1 MEFFSVF
8 ASNLSIGIHE
18 AVTLSNLWYCFV
30 GVFLGTLVGVLPGLG
45 SLIAI
50 SLLLPI
56 TYHLPAT
63 GALIMLAGVYF
74 GADYGGGTC
83 SILLGVPGHAAA
95 AVDVLDGY
103 PMAKQGRGGIAL
115 FMKCVASFWGSAV
128 GIVLLMFFAPILSG
142 WALNFGPSEY
152 CALML
157 LGLIAASTVG
167 QGSPIK
173 GVAMVFVGLILGV
186 IGTDINSGVS
196 RFAFDIPELTDGISL
211 IAMAMGLFAI
221 TEVIKS
227 ANTTRVTPAEQ
238 SFTLRDQMPTRQD
251 WRRSFGPMLRGS
263 GLGAFFG
270 ALPGTSGGM
279 ATFLSYSMEKRIS
292 KHPEE
297 FGKGA
302 IEGIA
307 GPEACNNA
315 GVGTAF
321 IPTLTLG
328 IPGDA
333 VMALM
338 LGALTIEGIAG
349 PEACNNAG
357 VGTAFIPT
365 LTLGIPGDA
374 VMALMLGALTIQGIQ
389 PGPQVITAHPDLFW
403 GLIVSFWIGNL
414 FLVILN
420 IPLIGMWVKLLS
432 IPYHLMFPSIVLFT
446 CIGVYSTSNSTFDV
460 WVLLAFGIVGY
471 LMALLR
477 LEVVPVLLGLIL
489 GPMLEENFRRT
500 LLLSRGSFSVFVER
514 PITAVALAVCA
525 FLLLWTVWG
534 SMRSRVSA

>member
-1 MEFFSVF
+1 MDFLSIF
-8 ASNLSIGIHE
+8 AANLSIGIHE

-128 GIVLLMFFAPILSG
+128 GIVLLMMFAPVLSG
-142 WALNFGPSEY
+142 WALSFGPSEY

-167 QGSPIK
+167 QGSPLK
-173 GVAMVFVGLILGV
+173 GVAMVFFGLILGV
-186 IGTDINSGVS
+186 IGTDVNSGVS

-227 ANTTRVTPAEQ
+227 ANTSRVTPEEQ
-238 SFTLRDQMPTRQD
+238 RFSLRDQMPTKED

-333 VMALM
+333 
-338 LGALTIEGIAG
+338 I
-349 PEACNNAG
+349 
-357 VGTAFIPT
+357 
-365 LTLGIPGDA
+365 
-374 VMALMLGALTIQGIQ
+374 MALMLGALTIQGIQ

-403 GLIVSFWIGNL
+403 GLIVSFWIGNI

-432 IPYHLMFPSIVLFT
+432 IPYHLMFPAIVLFT

-514 PITAVALAVCA
+514 PITAVALGVCA
-525 FLLLWTVWG
+525 FLLFWTVWG
-534 SMRSRVSA
+534 AMRRRVTA

>member
-1 MEFFSVF
+1 MDIFSLFV
-8 ASNLSIGIHE
+8 SNLSIGLQE
-18 AVTLSNLWYCFV
+18 AVTVSNLWYCFV

-83 SILLGVPGHAAA
+83 SIMLGVPGHAAA
-95 AVDVLDGY
+95 AVTALDGY
-103 PMAKQGRGGIAL
+103 PMSKQGRGGVAL

-128 GIVLLMFFAPILSG
+128 GIVMLMMFAPVLSE
-142 WALNFGPSEY
+142 WALSFGPSEY

-167 QGSPIK
+167 QGSPLK
-173 GVAMVFVGLILGV
+173 GVAMVFFGLILGTV
-186 IGTDINSGVS
+186 GTDINSGVS
-196 RFAFDIPELTDGISL
+196 RFAFESPELTDGISL
-211 IAMAMGLFAI
+211 IAMAMGLFAL

-227 ANTTRVTPAEQ
+227 ANTARVTPMEQ
-238 SFTLRDQMPTRQD
+238 RFTLRDQMPTRQD

-270 ALPGTSGGM
+270 SLPGTSGGM
-279 ATFLSYSMEKRIS
+279 ATFLSYSMEKRLS

-302 IEGIA
+302 IEGVA

-333 VMALM
+333 
-338 LGALTIEGIAG
+338 I
-349 PEACNNAG
+349 
-357 VGTAFIPT
+357 
-365 LTLGIPGDA
+365 
-374 VMALMLGALTIQGIQ
+374 MALMLGALTIQGIQ
-389 PGPQVITAHPDLFW
+389 PGPEVMTGHPELFW

-420 IPLIGMWVKLLS
+420 IPLIGLWVRMLS
-432 IPYHLMFPSIVLFT
+432 IPYRMMFPAIVLFT
-446 CIGVYSTSNSTFDV
+446 CIGVYSTHNNTFDI
-460 WVLLAFGIVGY
+460 WVLLVFGVIGY

-500 LLLSRGSFSVFVER
+500 LLLSRGDFSVFIER
-514 PITAVALAVCA
+514 PITVVALGVCA
-525 FLLLWTVWG
+525 ALLLWAIWGTV
-534 SMRSRVSA
+534 RRPVRP

>member
-1 MEFFSVF
+1 MSLLSTFVDNLTLGLQVAVSVQ
-8 ASNLSIGIHE
+8 
-18 AVTLSNLWYCFV
+18 NLWYCFV
-30 GVFLGTLVGVLPGLG
+30 GVFLGCLVGVLPGLG
-45 SLIAI
+45 ALIAI

-95 AVDVLDGY
+95 AVDVLDGF
-103 PMAKQGRGGIAL
+103 PMSKQGRGGIAL

-128 GIVLLMFFAPILSG
+128 GIVLLMMFAPVLSE

-157 LGLIAASTVG
+157 LGLVAASTVG

-173 GVAMVFVGLILGV
+173 GVAMMVIGLILGIV
-186 IGTDINSGVS
+186 GTDINTGMS
-196 RFAFDIPELTDGISL
+196 RFAFDIPEMLDGFSL
-211 IAMAMGLFAI
+211 VAIAMGLFAI

-227 ANTTRVTPAEQ
+227 ANSSRVTATNQ
-238 SFTLRDQMPTRQD
+238 SFSLRDQLPTRED
-251 WRRSFGPMLRGS
+251 WRRSIPAMLRGS
-263 GLGAFFG
+263 ALGSFFG

-279 ATFLSYSMEKRIS
+279 ATFLSYAMEKRIS
-292 KHPEE
+292 KHPEQ

-333 VMALM
+333 IMALM
-338 LGALTIEGIAG
+338 LGAL
-349 PEACNNAG
+349 
-357 VGTAFIPT
+357 
-365 LTLGIPGDA
+365 
-374 VMALMLGALTIQGIQ
+374 MIQGIQ
-389 PGPQVITAHPDLFW
+389 PGPQVLTSHPDLFW
-403 GLIVSFWIGNL
+403 GLIVSFWIGNI

-420 IPLIGMWVKLLS
+420 IPLIGMWVRLLA
-432 IPYHLMFPSIVLFT
+432 IPYPLLFPAIVLFT
-446 CIGVYSTSNSTFDV
+446 CIGVYTASNNVFDV
-460 WVLLAFGIVGY
+460 YVLLAAGVIGY
-471 LMALLR
+471 LMMLLR
-477 LEVVPVLLGLIL
+477 FEVVPVLLGLIL
-489 GPMLEENFRRT
+489 GPMFEENFRRT
-500 LLLSRGSFSVFVER
+500 LLLSRGSFSVFIER
-514 PITAVALAVCA
+514 PITAVALGVSA
-525 FLLLWTVWG
+525 FLVLWSVWG
-534 SMRSRVSA
+534 YLRHRARDAEQQADAAHA

>member
-1 MEFFSVF
+1 MDLFSSF
-8 ASNLSIGIHE
+8 AANLSIGINE

-56 TYHLPAT
+56 TYHMPAT

-115 FMKCVASFWGSAV
+115 FMKCIASFWGSAV
-128 GIVLLMFFAPILSG
+128 GIVLLMMFAPILSS

-173 GVAMVFVGLILGV
+173 GVAMVFFGLILGV
-186 IGTDINSGVS
+186 IGTDVNSGTS
-196 RFAFDIPELTDGISL
+196 RFAFEIPELMDGISL
-211 IAMAMGLFAI
+211 VAMAMGLFAI

-227 ANTTRVTPAEQ
+227 ANTSRVTPEEQ
-238 SFTLRDQMPTRQD
+238 SFSLRDQMPTRED

-333 VMALM
+333 
-338 LGALTIEGIAG
+338 I
-349 PEACNNAG
+349 
-357 VGTAFIPT
+357 
-365 LTLGIPGDA
+365 
-374 VMALMLGALTIQGIQ
+374 MALMLGALTIQGIQ
-389 PGPQVITAHPDLFW
+389 PGPQVITAHPELFW
-403 GLIVSFWIGNL
+403 GLIVSFWIGSV

-432 IPYHLMFPSIVLFT
+432 IPYHLMFPAIVLFT
-446 CIGVYSTSNSTFDV
+446 CIGVYSTNNNTFDV
-460 WVLLAFGIVGY
+460 WVLLSFGVIGY
-471 LMALLR
+471 VMALLR

-514 PITAVALAVCA
+514 PITAVALSVCA
-525 FLLLWTVWG
+525 ILLIWSVWG
-534 SMRSRVSA
+534 TMKKKVVA

>member
-1 MEFFSVF
+1 MEFFSLF
-8 ASNLSIGIHE
+8 AANLGIGLQE
-18 AVTLSNLWYCFV
+18 AFTVTNLWYCFV

-83 SILLGVPGHAAA
+83 SIMLGVPGHAAA
-95 AVDVLDGY
+95 AVTALDGY
-103 PMAKQGRGGIAL
+103 PMAKQGRGGVAL

-128 GIVLLMFFAPILSG
+128 GIVLLMMFAPLLSN

-167 QGSPIK
+167 QGSPLK
-173 GVAMVFVGLILGV
+173 GVAMVFFGLILGV
-186 IGTDINSGVS
+186 IGTDINTGVP
-196 RFAFDIPELTDGISL
+196 RFAFAIQELTDGIDL
-211 IAMAMGLFAI
+211 VAMAMGLFAI

-227 ANTTRVTPAEQ
+227 ANTGRVTPVQ
-238 SFTLRDQMPTRQD
+238 QRFSLRDQLPTRED

-292 KHPEE
+292 KRPEE

-302 IEGIA
+302 IEGLA

-333 VMALM
+333 IMALM
-338 LGALTIEGIAG
+338 LA
-349 PEACNNAG
+349 
-357 VGTAFIPT
+357 
-365 LTLGIPGDA
+365 
-374 VMALMLGALTIQGIQ
+374 ALTIQGIQ
-389 PGPQVITAHPDLFW
+389 PGPQVITGHPELFW
-403 GLIVSFWIGNL
+403 GLIVSFWIGNI

-420 IPLIGMWVKLLS
+420 IPLIGMWVRLLS
-432 IPYHLMFPSIVLFT
+432 IPYRMMFPAIVLFT
-446 CIGVYSTSNSTFDV
+446 CIGVYSTHNNTFDI
-460 WVLLAFGIVGY
+460 WVLLAFGVVGY

-500 LLLSRGSFSVFVER
+500 LLLSQGSFSVFVER

-525 FLLLWTVWG
+525 FLLIWSVW
-534 SMRSRVSA
+534 SSLPKRVES

>member
-1 MEFFSVF
+1 MDLLSSFQ
-8 ASNLSIGIHE
+8 ANLALGLHE

-30 GVFLGTLVGVLPGLG
+30 GVFLGCLVGVLPGLG

-56 TYHLPAT
+56 TYHLPAS

-83 SILLGVPGHAAA
+83 SILLGVPGHPAA

-103 PMAKQGRGGIAL
+103 PMTQQGRGGVAL

-128 GIVLLMFFAPILSG
+128 GIVLLMLFAPLLASA
-142 WALNFGPSEY
+142 ALKFGPADY

-157 LGLIAASTVG
+157 LGLLAASTVG

-173 GVAMVFVGLILGV
+173 GVAMMVVGLILGV
-186 IGTDINSGVS
+186 VGTDVDSGVI
-196 RFAFDIPELTDGISL
+196 RFGFGVPELGDGIGL
-211 IAMAMGLFAI
+211 IVIAMGLFAV

-227 ANTTRVTPAEQ
+227 TGSAREVRVEQ
-238 SFTLRDQMPTRQD
+238 KFGLRDQLPTRED

-279 ATFLSYSMEKRIS
+279 ATFLSYAIEKRIS
-292 KHPEE
+292 KHPEQ

-333 VMALM
+333 IMAL
-338 LGALTIEGIAG
+338 LLAAL
-349 PEACNNAG
+349 
-357 VGTAFIPT
+357 V
-365 LTLGIPGDA
+365 
-374 VMALMLGALTIQGIQ
+374 IQGIQ
-389 PGPQVITAHPDLFW
+389 PGPDVMTGHPELFW
-403 GLIVSFWIGNL
+403 GLIVSFWIGNI

-420 IPLIGMWVKLLS
+420 IPLIGMWVRLLQ
-432 IPYHLMFPSIVLFT
+432 IPYHYLFPGIVLFVS
-446 CIGVYSTSNSTFDV
+446 IGVYSTHNNVFDL
-460 WVLLAFGIVGY
+460 WVLLVFGLVGY
-471 LMALLR
+471 GMLLLR
-477 LEVVPVLLGLIL
+477 LEPVPLLMGFIL
-489 GPMLEENFRRT
+489 GTPFEEYFRRT
-500 LLLSRGSFSVFVER
+500 LLLSRGDFGAFIHS
-514 PITAVALAVCA
+514 PISASALALAAAV
-525 FLLLWTVWG
+525 LGWSLWG
-534 SMRSRVSA
+534 QLRNKAKAKAAA

>member
-1 MEFFSVF
+1 MDLFSTF
-8 ASNLSIGIHE
+8 YSHLALGLSE
-18 AVTLSNLWYCFV
+18 AVSLSNLWYCFV
-30 GVFLGTLVGVLPGLG
+30 GVFLGCLVGALPGLG

-56 TYHLPAT
+56 TYHLPPT

-83 SILLGVPGHAAA
+83 SILLGVPGHPAA

-115 FMKCVASFWGSAV
+115 FMKCVASFWGSLV
-128 GIVLLMFFAPILSG
+128 GIVLLMLFAPML
-142 WALNFGPSEY
+142 AEAAMAFGPAEY
-152 CALML
+152 CSLML
-157 LGLIAASTVG
+157 LGLVAASTVG

-173 GVAMVFVGLILGV
+173 GMAMMVLGLILST
-186 IGTDINSGVS
+186 IGTDVNSGTI
-196 RFAFDIPELTDGISL
+196 RFGFDLPELSDGLGLIS
-211 IAMAMGLFAI
+211 IAMGLFAVA
-221 TEVIKS
+221 EVIKS
-227 ANTTRVTPAEQ
+227 VGSSPLGNIDQ
-238 SFTLRDQMPTRQD
+238 KFGLRDQLPTKED
-251 WRRSFGPMLRGS
+251 WRRSWGPMLRGS

-279 ATFLSYSMEKRIS
+279 ATFLSYAIEKRVS
-292 KHPEE
+292 KHPEQ

-338 LGALTIEGIAG
+338 LAAL
-349 PEACNNAG
+349 
-357 VGTAFIPT
+357 V
-365 LTLGIPGDA
+365 
-374 VMALMLGALTIQGIQ
+374 IQGIQ
-389 PGPQVITAHPDLFW
+389 PGPEVMTGHPELFW
-403 GLIVSFWIGNL
+403 GLIVSFLIGNI

-420 IPLIGMWVKLLS
+420 IPLIGMWVRLLQ
-432 IPYHLMFPSIVLFT
+432 IPYPMLFPGIVLFT
-446 CIGVYSTSNSTFDV
+446 CIGVYSTNNNVFDIWTLFV
-460 WVLLAFGIVGY
+460 FGLIGY
-471 LMALLR
+471 GMLLLR
-477 LEVVPVLLGLIL
+477 LEAVPLLLGFVL
-489 GPMLEENFRRT
+489 GTPFEENFRRT
-500 LLLSRGSFSVFVER
+500 LLLSRGEFMVFFER
-514 PITAVALAVCA
+514 PISASALVVALAVFAWSARA
-525 FLLLWTVWG
+525 FVRHRPQKSTL
-534 SMRSRVSA
+534 RQR

>member
-1 MEFFSVF
+1 MDFLSIF
-8 ASNLSIGIHE
+8 AANLSIGIHE

-128 GIVLLMFFAPILSG
+128 GIVLLMMFAPVLSG

-167 QGSPIK
+167 QGSPLK
-173 GVAMVFVGLILGV
+173 GVAMVFFGLILGV
-186 IGTDINSGVS
+186 IGTDVNSGVS

-227 ANTTRVTPAEQ
+227 ANTSRVTPEEQ
-238 SFTLRDQMPTRQD
+238 RFSLRDQMPTKED

-338 LGALTIEGIAG
+338 LGALTI
-349 PEACNNAG
+349 
-357 VGTAFIPT
+357 
-365 LTLGIPGDA
+365 
-374 VMALMLGALTIQGIQ
+374 QGIQ

-403 GLIVSFWIGNL
+403 GLIVSFWIGNV

-432 IPYHLMFPSIVLFT
+432 IPYHLMFPAIVLFT

-514 PITAVALAVCA
+514 PITAVALGVCA
-525 FLLLWTVWG
+525 FLLFWTVWG
-534 SMRSRVSA
+534 SMRRRVTA

>member
-1 MEFFSVF
+1 MDIFNAFY
-8 ASNLSIGIHE
+8 ANLSIGINE
-18 AVTLSNLWYCFV
+18 AVTLTNLWYCLV
-30 GVFLGTLVGVLPGLG
+30 GVTLGCLVGVLPGLG

-56 TYHLPAT
+56 TYHLPAS

-83 SILLGVPGHAAA
+83 SILLGVPGHPAA

-103 PMAKQGRGGIAL
+103 PMTKQGRGGVAL

-128 GIVLLMFFAPILSG
+128 GIVLLMLFAPILADF
-142 WALNFGPSEY
+142 ALQFGPAEY
-152 CALML
+152 CSLML
-157 LGLIAASTVG
+157 LGLMAASTVG

-173 GVAMVFVGLILGV
+173 GVAMMVFGLILGLV
-186 IGTDINSGVS
+186 GTDVNSGAL
-196 RFAFDIPELTDGISL
+196 RFTFHLPDLEDGLGLIPI
-211 IAMAMGLFAI
+211 AMGLFAVA
-221 TEVIKS
+221 EVVK
-227 ANTTRVTPAEQ
+227 NTGQESRTSVVQ
-238 SFTLRDQMPTRQD
+238 KFSLRDQLPTRED

-279 ATFLSYSMEKRIS
+279 ATFLSYAIEKRIS
-292 KHPEE
+292 KHPEK

-333 VMALM
+333 IMALM
-338 LGALTIEGIAG
+338 LAAL
-349 PEACNNAG
+349 
-357 VGTAFIPT
+357 V
-365 LTLGIPGDA
+365 
-374 VMALMLGALTIQGIQ
+374 IQGIQ
-389 PGPQVITAHPDLFW
+389 PGPQVMTGHPELFW
-403 GLIVSFWIGNL
+403 GLIVSFWIGNI

-420 IPLIGMWVKLLS
+420 IPLIGVWVRLLQ
-432 IPYHLMFPSIVLFT
+432 IPYPLLYPGIVLFT
-446 CIGVYSTSNSTFDV
+446 CIGVYSTHNNIFDI
-460 WVLLAFGIVGY
+460 WSLLAFGLIGIVM
-471 LMALLR
+471 LQLR
-477 LEVVPVLLGLIL
+477 LEAVPLLLGFIL
-489 GPMLEENFRRT
+489 GAPFEEYFRRT
-500 LLLSRGSFSVFVER
+500 LLLSRGDFAVFIDR
-514 PITAVALAVCA
+514 PISATALAVA
-525 FLLLWTVWG
+525 ALVLAWSVWAYLRG
-534 SMRSRVSA
+534 RAKQPDASTAPTAAG